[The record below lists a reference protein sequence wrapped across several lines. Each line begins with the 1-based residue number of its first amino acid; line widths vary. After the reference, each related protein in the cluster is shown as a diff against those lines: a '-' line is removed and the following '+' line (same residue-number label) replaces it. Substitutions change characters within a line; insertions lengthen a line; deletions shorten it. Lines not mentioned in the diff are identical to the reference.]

1 MRKWIVLAVSAIALT
16 SVALAQ
22 PGGPGNFS
30 PEMRKKFEAYRPVFE
45 LSTLV
50 RMLQDVEKEK
60 GLAFSKAQAGKL
72 LPILKDLKGRA
83 DIKPADA
90 EKILSNIED
99 NILSDAQLDWID
111 KTRLERQE
119 EARRRQE
126 ERGQQGQQGQGVRVP
141 GLPPIGGGQGGQR
154 QGGPGGQG
162 GFFRAIMEGKP
173 VNPFKDGRGKE
184 NIDAIITVL
193 SKK

>member
-1 MRKWIVLAVSAIALT
+1 MRNLMVLAVSVIAFLGL
-16 SVALAQ
+16 ALAQ
-22 PGGPGNFS
+22 PGQGPGNFS

-45 LSTLV
+45 LSALV
-50 RMLQDVEKEK
+50 NLLDEVDKAK
-60 GLAFSKAQAGKL
+60 GLAFNKAQAGKL
-72 LPILKDLKGRA
+72 LPILKDLKARA

-99 NILSDAQLDWID
+99 NILTDAQLDWID

-119 EARRRQE
+119 EGRRRREQA
-126 ERGQQGQQGQGVRVP
+126 GQGQQGQGARVP
-141 GLPPIGGGQGGQR
+141 GLPPIGNRQGGQR
-154 QGGPGGQG
+154 QGGPG

-173 VNPFKDGRGKE
+173 VNPFSEGRGKE
-184 NIDAIITVL
+184 RIEGIITVL